1 MHSPTSTRTTT
12 TFLSRVRFSSWL
24 LRISTSREYFIV
36 LITEMILLTMLDTS
50 ETKQKTLEE
59 IASAFGD
66 KVISPDE
73 RSKDGDRDG
82 DEDGG
87 GKTGSQH
94 VEAVSVRKSG

>member
-1 MHSPTSTRTTT
+1 
-12 TFLSRVRFSSWL
+12 
-24 LRISTSREYFIV
+24 
-36 LITEMILLTMLDTS
+36 MLDTS

-73 RSKDGDRDG
+73 RSKDGGRDG
-82 DEDGG
+82 DEDGD

-94 VEAVSVRKSG
+94 VEAVSVTQSG